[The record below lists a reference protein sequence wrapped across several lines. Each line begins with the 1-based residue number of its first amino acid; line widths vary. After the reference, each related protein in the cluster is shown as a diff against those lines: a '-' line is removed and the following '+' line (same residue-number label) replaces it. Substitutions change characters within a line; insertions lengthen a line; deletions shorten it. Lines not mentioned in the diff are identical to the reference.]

1 MQTASCSASSCSIP
15 AASTSRSAPP
25 LESTMSRH
33 MCPGCPDTS
42 QRRGRGIRTLVGGKP
57 PETVFETSAAQAVS
71 SGFQRPQSAT
81 DRTGR
86 GAQLQVE
93 DKRESFVDGLP
104 LVNSQPT
111 SELAET
117 VDVDCSKL
125 LDEHACPLVGE
136 VDLGSE
142 RSG

>member
-1 MQTASCSASSCSIP
+1 MSWDITKTEGEGFEPSSELNAP
-15 AASTSRSAPP
+15 KRFSRP
-25 LESTMSRH
+25 
-33 MCPGCPDTS
+33 
-42 QRRGRGIRTLVGGKP
+42 RRLRRSP
-57 PETVFETSAAQAVS
+57 AVS

-86 GAQLQVE
+86 GSQLQGE
-93 DKRESFVDGLP
+93 DKRESFVDGLL
-104 LVNSQPT
+104 LVSSQPT

-142 RSG
+142 RSGCRASRRRRDDRRR